1 MIEDR
6 DIVYFC
12 DFYRNVYR
20 NSHPRV
26 KTHPVDILEEILFY
40 RPYAKYSGIASPGC

>member
-1 MIEDR
+1 MIENKR
-6 DIVYFC
+6 LPVFF

-20 NSHPRV
+20 NSPPKV
-26 KTHPVDILEEILFY
+26 KAHPVDIFEEILFY